1 METLP
6 DVASIDI
13 QTEIQWYMRPYLL
26 DFLIEAHAAFGLL
39 PETLF
44 LAVNLLDRYCSK
56 RIVYKKH
63 YQLVGCSALL
73 IASKYGDRKDRIP
86 TIKEL
91 KGMCCSLY
99 EDDMFLQM
107 EWHVLQTLNWVIG
120 HPTVDSFLQLAV
132 EHLQYDPEVEHMACY
147 VAEIAMFQREFV
159 GKRPSDMA
167 RSSLALARCI
177 LGRPQELSTEWAGQ
191 FESQTLVALSQQLH
205 RPSTILSRKYSS
217 AHLSRVSIILDDFLT
232 RQAALNTFNN
242 APPTPPTETC
252 AEGFGQVV
260 CNPDPVTPDKKQFVP
275 SYNNGCPTPP
285 DTPTNGEYFTSKPV
299 AMGGYRPPTP
309 ANMQQQGYGSGVTL
323 PPISSLA
330 AVY

>member
-1 METLP
+1 
-6 DVASIDI
+6 
-13 QTEIQWYMRPYLL
+13 MRPYLL

-44 LAVNLLDRYCSK
+44 LAVNLLDRYCSR

-73 IASKYGDRKDRIP
+73 IASKYGDRKDRVP

-99 EDDMFLQM
+99 EEDMFLQM

-132 EHLQYDPEVEHMACY
+132 EHLQYDPEVEHMASY
-147 VAEIAMFQREFV
+147 IAEIAMFQREFV

-205 RPSTILSRKYSS
+205 RSSSILSRKYSS
-217 AHLSRVSIILDDFLT
+217 AHLSRVSIILDDFLA
-232 RQAALNTFNN
+232 RQAALKKYSN
-242 APPTPPTETC
+242 APATPPSESC
-252 AEGFGQVV
+252 AEEFSKVV
-260 CNPDPVTPDKKQFVP
+260 CTSGIITPTKHPVVP

-285 DTPTNGEYFTSKPV
+285 DTPTNEEYFSNKPMV
-299 AMGGYRPPTP
+299 MGGHRPPTP
-309 ANMQQQGYGSGVTL
+309 SSIPQPNYRPGAAL
-323 PPISSLA
+323 PPISSLP